1 MLPALYNG
9 SPLTRPTNRLSHL
22 FEQFFRDDPFPPPAM
37 PPLAVW
43 EDTNAVYVEMDVPG
57 VASDDIDL
65 SVHDGTLTIQ
75 AERKAEARESGY
87 EGRSFG
93 KVVQRVALPAPVT
106 ADGVEAVTS
115 NGVLRVTLPKTP
127 DSKPRKIAVR
137 PS

>member
-1 MLPALYNG
+1 MLPAISNG
-9 SPLTRPTNRLSHL
+9 SPLTRSNNRMSAVFDQL
-22 FEQFFRDDPFPPPAM
+22 FRNDPFPPPAV

-57 VASDDIDL
+57 VTNDDIDL
-65 SVHDGTLTIQ
+65 SVHENTLTIQ
-75 AERKAEARESGY
+75 AERKAEAREAGY

-93 KVVQRVALPAPVT
+93 KVVQRVVLPAPVT
-106 ADGVEAVTS
+106 ADGAEAVTS

-127 DSKPRKIAVR
+127 ECKPRKIAVR